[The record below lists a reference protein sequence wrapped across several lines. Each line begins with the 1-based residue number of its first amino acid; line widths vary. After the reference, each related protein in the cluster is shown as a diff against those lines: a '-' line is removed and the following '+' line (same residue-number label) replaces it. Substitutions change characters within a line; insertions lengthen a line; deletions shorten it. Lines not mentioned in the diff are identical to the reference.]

1 MRRMVVVGALVG
13 VAVVIVRRL
22 APGLHERLMAR
33 CEGMFERMPDTFP
46 PKRVMR
52 GIDEIRATTARIQEL
67 VEARADEMAESGL
80 SPADASAEPAAA
92 K

>member
-1 MRRMVVVGALVG
+1 MRRLAVFGALVG
-13 VAVVIVRRL
+13 VTVVIVRRL

-46 PKRVMR
+46 PKRMMR

-67 VEARADEMAESGL
+67 VEARADETTEPGPSR
-80 SPADASAEPAAA
+80 ADALAEIAAA

>member
-13 VAVVIVRRL
+13 VAVVIVRWWV
-22 APGLHERLMAR
+22 PGLHERLMAR
-33 CEGMFERMPDTFP
+33 CEGTFDRMPDTFP
-46 PKRVMR
+46 PKRMMR

-67 VEARADEMAESGL
+67 VEARAD
-80 SPADASAEPAAA
+80 A